1 MRPHASSSAARNP
14 PTALFASQNLITV
27 GVARAVHALGL
38 QHEIA
43 MVSFDDILL
52 ADVLDPGLTVV
63 AQDPH
68 RLGRTAAE
76 LVFSRLDGYDGPT
89 RRVVVPTELIERGSG
104 ELPPSGG
111 G

>member
-1 MRPHASSSAARNP
+1 M
-14 PTALFASQNLITV
+14 
-27 GVARAVHALGL
+27 
-38 QHEIA
+38 
-43 MVSFDDILL
+43 
-52 ADVLDPGLTVV
+52 V

-89 RRVVVPTELIERGSG
+89 RRIVVPTELIARGSG
-104 ELPPSGG
+104 ELPPRGG